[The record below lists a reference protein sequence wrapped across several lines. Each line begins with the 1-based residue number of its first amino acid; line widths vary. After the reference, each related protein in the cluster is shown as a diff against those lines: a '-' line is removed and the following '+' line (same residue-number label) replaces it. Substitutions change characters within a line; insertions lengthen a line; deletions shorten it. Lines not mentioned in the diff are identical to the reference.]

1 MFCTFLLLTIVIL
14 YKFKVLQIDYKMGG
28 SGNENEPPPPPPPSA
43 ETLGDLNLVSYKK
56 THKSYSASL
65 PRLMKVDPKLYTMFD
80 AAMQLDSDINGYSL
94 GKLVGKQLEEQDIMN
109 YELVKQ
115 WLEDN
120 INDSTKKIRA
130 VTEKEIKCFK
140 KLPALDT
147 TLYKKPDVAIF
158 DEQQQLLVQIEVE
171 SNKHKVLAIHIH
183 VPREPGNE
191 TTLHSSTW

>member
-1 MFCTFLLLTIVIL
+1 M
-14 YKFKVLQIDYKMGG
+14 
-28 SGNENEPPPPPPPSA
+28 NPPPPSA
-43 ETLGDLNLVSYKK
+43 ETLGHLNLVPYKK
-56 THKSYSASL
+56 IHKSYSASL
-65 PRLMKVDPKLYTMFD
+65 PRMMKVDPKLYTMFD

-109 YELVKQ
+109 YELENSGWKTTV
-115 WLEDN
+115 L
-120 INDSTKKIRA
+120 TPPKKIRA

-158 DEQQQLLVQIEVE
+158 DEQQQLLVQIEV
-171 SNKHKVLAIHIH
+171 KHKVLAIHIH
-183 VPREPGNE
+183 VPGEPGNE

>member
-1 MFCTFLLLTIVIL
+1 
-14 YKFKVLQIDYKMGG
+14 
-28 SGNENEPPPPPPPSA
+28 
-43 ETLGDLNLVSYKK
+43 
-56 THKSYSASL
+56 
-65 PRLMKVDPKLYTMFD
+65 MKVDPKLYTMFD

-94 GKLVGKQLEEQDIMN
+94 GKLVGKQLEERDIMN

-120 INDSTKKIRA
+120 INDSTKKMRA

-158 DEQQQLLVQIEVE
+158 DEQQLLVQIEV
-171 SNKHKVLAIHIH
+171 KHKVLAIHIH

>member
-1 MFCTFLLLTIVIL
+1 M
-14 YKFKVLQIDYKMGG
+14 
-28 SGNENEPPPPPPPSA
+28 
-43 ETLGDLNLVSYKK
+43 GDLNLVPYKK

-65 PRLMKVDPKLYTMFD
+65 SRLMKVHPKLYTMFD

-94 GKLVGKQLEEQDIMN
+94 GKLVGKQLEERDIMN
-109 YELVKQ
+109 YELENSGWKTTV
-115 WLEDN
+115 L
-120 INDSTKKIRA
+120 TPPKKIRA

-140 KLPALDT
+140 KFPALDT

-158 DEQQQLLVQIEVE
+158 DEQQLLVQIEVE

-183 VPREPGNE
+183 VPGEPGNE